1 MKNGLLA
8 IIACAAMAIPGFAQ
22 MGRQQGLIEPNV
34 ATEQQ
39 LATVPGLKPDA
50 IKALVAA
57 RPFANAVELNKF
69 LLSQSVTQE
78 QAMEMYKKMF
88 IHINLNTASAEEIQ
102 LVPGAGRKMAHEF
115 DEYRP
120 YADYAKFRKE
130 IGKYVNETEVAR
142 LEQYTFIPINL
153 NTATDEMILAI
164 PGMGN
169 KMLHEFKE
177 YRPYNNI
184 EKFRKEIGKY
194 VSTKE
199 VARFERYLVVK

>member
-50 IKALVAA
+50 IKALLAA

-69 LLSQSVTQE
+69 LLGQGLTQE

-102 LVPGAGRKMAHEF
+102 LIPGAGRKMAHEF

-130 IGKYVNETEVAR
+130 IGKYVNEAEVAR

-199 VARFERYLVVK
+199 VARFERYVVVK